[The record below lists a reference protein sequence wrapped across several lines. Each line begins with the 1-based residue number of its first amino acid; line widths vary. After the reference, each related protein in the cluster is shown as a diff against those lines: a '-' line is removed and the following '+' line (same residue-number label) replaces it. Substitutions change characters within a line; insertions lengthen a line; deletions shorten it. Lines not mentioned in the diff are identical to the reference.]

1 MAIRT
6 KMLIVVALATLA
18 MLVGIALSVTVYQ
31 HRLLAQMIHDQ
42 MEDKKEAVEATFQK
56 VADQALGVAVSMAS
70 LPDLIKAAEEQD
82 RERALALLVPVYK
95 VLEKKLGM
103 SVLHLRVP
111 HDTSFARGQSPGQYG
126 DRTSRRSIIDT
137 HAKRTTLTGFDRASF
152 GMGMRGWAPVFSGE
166 SVIGV
171 METNINFTEGLL
183 HQLKDMLHIDL
194 AVYAYENG
202 KYSRVA
208 NTRAKELSIPAW
220 MFEQAEARFSDIA
233 HQGDLAFAMFPIR
246 NYEGEMLASVVI
258 VEDTSTYNAAIRN
271 ATIKIMF
278 GLLAAGLLLLAA
290 IWQIVTRVVIL
301 PLNDA
306 IRVNSRLASGDL
318 MVPITGDRK
327 DEIGLLFASMQ
338 KMADKMKEVILD
350 IKTAADQVAA
360 GSLELSSNSQEVSQ
374 GASEQAASVEEIS
387 SSMDEM
393 AGTVAQNA
401 DNARQTTAIA
411 VKAAGGAEEGG
422 RAVAG
427 TVHAMRDI
435 AEKIEIIEE
444 IARQTNLLALNAA
457 IEAAR
462 AGEHGKGFAVVA
474 SEVRKLA
481 ERSQVAAQDI
491 RGMASSSVQ
500 TAVSAGQLIEE
511 IVPEIKKTADL
522 IREIDAASTEQ
533 AKGIAENAR
542 AIEQFDQII
551 QTNSA
556 AAEELSSITEELS
569 AQAEQLL
576 EVISYFK
583 VGENDEKPES
593 RPAPPKRAV
602 PAGLPQLPGP
612 ASKTA
617 KKSRSAQGGAKL
629 KLDEQNEDQF
639 ERY

>member
-18 MLVGIALSVTVYQ
+18 MLVGIGLSVTIYQ
-31 HRLLAQMIHDQ
+31 HRLLAQVIHDQ
-42 MEDKKEAVEATFQK
+42 MEDKKEATEAMFQK
-56 VADQALGVAVSMAS
+56 VADQALGVAVAMAG
-70 LPDLIKAAEEQD
+70 LPDLIKAAEQQD
-82 RERALALLVPVYK
+82 RETAIATMVPVYQL
-95 VLEKKLGM
+95 LEKKFGF
-103 SVLHLRVP
+103 SVLHLHAP
-111 HDTSFARGQSPGQYG
+111 HDTSFVRAQRPERFG
-126 DRTSRRSIIDT
+126 DKVSRRPILDT
-137 HAKRTTLTGFDRASF
+137 HAKRTTLTGFDRAAF

-166 SVIGV
+166 NIIGV
-171 METNINFTEGLL
+171 METNINFSEELL
-183 HQLKDMLHIDL
+183 LQLKSMLHIDL

-208 NTRAKELSIPAW
+208 STRTNEISIPAW
-220 MFEQAEARFSDIA
+220 MFEQAGARLSDIA
-233 HQGDLAFAMFPIR
+233 HEGDLAFAMFPIR
-246 NYEGEMLASVVI
+246 SYEGEVLATVVI
-258 VEDTSTYNAAIRN
+258 VEDTTAYISSIRS
-271 ATIKIMF
+271 ATIKILL
-278 GLLAAGLLLLAA
+278 GLLAGGILLLAA
-290 IWQIVTRVVIL
+290 IWQIVTRVVIM

-306 IRVNSRLASGDL
+306 IRVNNRLASGDL

-338 KMADKMKEVILD
+338 KMADKLKEVILD

-500 TAVSAGQLIEE
+500 TAVSAGRLIEE

-593 RPAPPKRAV
+593 RPALTKKAV
-602 PAGLPQLPGP
+602 PASLPRLPGP

-629 KLDEQNEDQF
+629 KLEEQHEDQF